1 MPKISINLSE
11 LDIKKIKS
19 IDSSWKIESD
29 PDFFYYLIG
38 IIRNGV
44 YNNEP
49 EKTIQEVKLSAKE
62 RVMDWRAFYM
72 SRHPSILARYEKLK
86 DEIEQQKRIES
97 KKRKRKVV

>member
-11 LDIKKIKS
+11 SDIKKIKS

-49 EKTIQEVKLSAKE
+49 EKQEVKLSPEE
-62 RVMDWRAFYM
+62 RVESWRAFY
-72 SRHPSILARYEKLK
+72 RALPHSILARYEKLN